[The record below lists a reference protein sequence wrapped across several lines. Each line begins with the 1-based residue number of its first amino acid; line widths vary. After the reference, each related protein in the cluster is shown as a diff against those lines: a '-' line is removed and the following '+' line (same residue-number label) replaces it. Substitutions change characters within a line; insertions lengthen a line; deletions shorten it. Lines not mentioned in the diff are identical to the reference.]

1 MVYRAESHSAALAL
15 SSHCSRHYTAL
26 HPCVDTNVS
35 PRATSDVCV
44 CVRVCA
50 LQDSPRLTSCPSHI
64 VAVAAFWTR
73 ATNLGSRLHRQ
84 CSHQCQGRTRV
95 RVAVLRG
102 SLVTWSNSLRCG
114 GVTRW
119 VGGCECGPR
128 VLGLGVWLGQ
138 CLPDW
143 VTVWISMYCICLLTL
158 YRLYSTPTQPNSNT
172 NTNNTFNHFHPE
184 QSDAHSQES
193 QEEYPEALRKEISDL
208 QQALI
213 DKFRGANKM
222 VSGAQFRNSL
232 GPGTHKCD
240 ACESKD
246 SRWESD
252 VIWDKLLFQSAI
264 CFPFFSLLIGGC
276 SCYCFLDWLFQP
288 QKGQRDYQI
297 PSVSAVA
304 GRRKTL

>member
-1 MVYRAESHSAALAL
+1 ME
-15 SSHCSRHYTAL
+15 
-26 HPCVDTNVS
+26 
-35 PRATSDVCV
+35 
-44 CVRVCA
+44 
-50 LQDSPRLTSCPSHI
+50 
-64 VAVAAFWTR
+64 W
-73 ATNLGSRLHRQ
+73 
-84 CSHQCQGRTRV
+84 
-95 RVAVLRG
+95 
-102 SLVTWSNSLRCG
+102 
-114 GVTRW
+114 
-119 VGGCECGPR
+119 
-128 VLGLGVWLGQ
+128 
-138 CLPDW
+138 CLL
-143 VTVWISMYCICLLTL
+143 SMYCICLLTL

-240 ACESKD
+240 TCESKD

-264 CFPFFSLLIGGC
+264 FFPFFSLLIGGC
-276 SCYCFLDWLFQP
+276 SCYCVLDWLFQP